1 MNLKKGILLLAVI
14 CVVATALAVRLLG
27 LVDQAELQTLIGRA
41 GIWAP
46 VAYIAVYVVATSLL
60 LPSTA
65 LNVTGGAIFGPLW
78 GVVWTS
84 VGAVLAAVLSF
95 LFTKTVGH
103 DIINK
108 KFGARWPSMNNEVRR
123 GGLSYIF
130 AIRLLPI
137 FPYGLVNYV
146 AGLTSIS
153 FKSYLLG
160 TIPGTVMGVFPFVLI
175 GSSGLKAMQTGK
187 LIPLML
193 AFALTGLL
201 TVAATWYRRRRSS
214 SGSSEQE
221 QSAVV
226 EASPE

>member
-1 MNLKKGILLLAVI
+1 MNFKKAILLLAVV
-14 CVVATALAVRLLG
+14 CVAATALVVRLLG
-27 LVDQAELQTLIGRA
+27 LVDQAELQALIERA

-46 VAYIAVYVVATSLL
+46 IVYIAVYVIATSLL

-65 LNVTGGAIFGPLW
+65 LNVTGGAIFGPIW

-95 LFTKTVGH
+95 LFTRTIGH
-103 DIINK
+103 DFVNR
-108 KFGARWPSMNNEVRR
+108 KFGTRWPSMDREVRR
-123 GGLSYIF
+123 AGLSYIF

-146 AGLTSIS
+146 AGLTTIS

-187 LIPLML
+187 LIPLVL
-193 AFALTGLL
+193 ALALTGLL
-201 TVAATWYRRRRSS
+201 TAGATWYRRRRN
-214 SGSSEQE
+214 ENRNQT
-221 QSAVV
+221 AVI